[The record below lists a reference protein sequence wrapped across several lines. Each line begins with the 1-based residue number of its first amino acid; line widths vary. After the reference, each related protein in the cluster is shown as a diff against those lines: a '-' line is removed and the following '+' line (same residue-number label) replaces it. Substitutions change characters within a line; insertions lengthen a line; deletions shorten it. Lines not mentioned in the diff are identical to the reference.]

1 MNHSSQTSSRIDT
14 AKARGLLVLIGLI
27 TLGGLAYVNG
37 APGQGQG
44 NAATATYTTTCTVTV
59 ANPTP
64 TATLTNNGPLY
75 ATTGKNASGV
85 AGALTWSSTNA
96 SSCTGTGF
104 STGGATSGTIATG
117 VLPSSQSYS
126 VSCNGAV
133 ANTTITVITPTATI
147 SANPTRVSA
156 GAHSALT
163 WTTSLCTDVTVTG
176 TNGFSST
183 QPSGTDVDSGA
194 ISTHGDTFTV
204 TCDGGSASANVQ
216 VTIPPKF
223 DEF

>member
-1 MNHSSQTSSRIDT
+1 MTQSQNTSMDT
-14 AKARGLLVLIGLI
+14 QKARALIVLVALVA
-27 TLGGLAYVNG
+27 LGALAFVTG
-37 APGQGQG
+37 SPDHGQG
-44 NAATATYTTTCTVTV
+44 NAAAATYTTTCTVTV
-59 ANPTP
+59 SNPTP
-64 TATLTNNGPLY
+64 SATLSNNGPIY
-75 ATTGKNASGV
+75 AGTGNNT
-85 AGALTWSSTNA
+85 AGAAGAITWSSTNA

-104 STGGATSGTIATG
+104 NTGGATSGSVPTG

-126 VSCNGAV
+126 VTCNGAI
-133 ANTTITVITPTATI
+133 ANTTVTVITPSATI
-147 SANPTRVSA
+147 TANPTRVSA
-156 GAHSALT
+156 GAHSAIT

-216 VTIPPKF
+216 VNIPPKF